1 MLLNGHS
8 LCSGLYHQW
17 HHLKIIIYK
26 TYFASFVI
34 PIWTC
39 YSQNSQ
45 FKSWMSEAMPVTGEM
60 DSSEVC
66 CFLCSSHLKH
76 TKGQLSFYEDTLLK
90 ETFGS
95 NNLGFWG
102 REKHEALPFLPHA
115 YAPIDNG
122 RNSQLRPPKEK
133 WSSLHNAASLFADKR
148 VRSTRSE
155 QQTKKSEIISP
166 HVASV
171 RLNTTITA
179 HTYTRTAAGAPHGAH
194 PGRPRCLAGRC
205 RCGGALT

>member
-1 MLLNGHS
+1 
-8 LCSGLYHQW
+8 
-17 HHLKIIIYK
+17 
-26 TYFASFVI
+26 
-34 PIWTC
+34 
-39 YSQNSQ
+39 
-45 FKSWMSEAMPVTGEM
+45 MSEAMPVTGEM

-90 ETFGS
+90 KTFGC

-179 HTYTRTAAGAPHGAH
+179 HAYTRTAAGAPHGAH
-194 PGRPRCLAGRC
+194 PGSPRCLAGRC